1 VLVCP
6 FFIFLDK
13 SKVVILRKYIS
24 YCLIFFAFHNL
35 HAQNRAEAPRV
46 FELIHT
52 DLILSF
58 EIPEQQMNGSAYIK
72 LSPYAMPQNKLTL
85 DAQSMLIHNVS
96 VLNKKLEFSND
107 GKKLNIVLD
116 RLYQV
121 QDTLAIRIDYT
132 ARPKK
137 IQAIS
142 TTQNRG
148 LFFVN
153 PKGNNP
159 NKPTQI
165 WTNGIP
171 NANSVWFPTIDHP
184 NQKMTQTIS
193 MEVPDHFT
201 TLSNGLLITQKS
213 LENGNRVDT
222 WALKKPHAPYLAFIA
237 AGQYEII
244 KDSKGDLPINYYVE
258 SDYLEES
265 KIIFKQTP
273 EMIAFFEN
281 LLNVDYPWS
290 VYNQVVVRD
299 FEFGAMEN
307 TTAVAHNFD
316 AYQSLEQLNDENK
329 WELVI
334 AHEIFHQWFGD
345 LVTPESWSNVSLS
358 ESFATYS
365 EFVWLENKYNNEKS
379 VLHLDKMR
387 ETYFNSNKI
396 NEQLNRKQYDKAIEV
411 FDPVSYQKGA
421 LVIHMLRQEL
431 GDHLFYKSLNHYLK
445 THSFNKAEIN
455 ELRLSFEEVT
465 GQDLTWFFDQW
476 FNRPYHP
483 KIQIDVDYNTLDK
496 TMSVSFK
503 QLGDVY
509 NIPLNFSIYS
519 YGGKKDYKIRLY
531 KREQSIVF
539 PYSKIPDLIEVNPNL
554 NSLVEVYQNMNTNQ
568 YMFQAQNSQSIIGR
582 LEALEYLKD
591 KQEDAAIFKIFAS
604 SIESDLDQV
613 SIYALNNINLAYK
626 YGKRS
631 TIKYVVDLAQN
642 MNTSNQRRA
651 AAIELLGKLVNPEYY
666 DIYNKGLES
675 KSFSIMSQSLTAM
688 YYINQDRAFEAA
700 KSLPD
705 QAKKGIA
712 FPLVSRYIDEKNISE
727 MPFVANYL
735 IYGMYFVKDK
745 EMKSTYEKG
754 FEWVIQSN
762 NPEAIKNLCQDIV
775 DKSKQ
780 YDSYGFKDV
789 GIDLLRRIIG
799 EQYKLQ
805 YDNRDEIINI
815 VSASLDELI
824 SLP

>member
-1 VLVCP
+1 MLVCP

-13 SKVVILRKYIS
+13 SKVIILRKFIS
-24 YCLIFFAFHNL
+24 YCLVFFTFYSLN
-35 HAQNRAEAPRV
+35 AQNRGEAPRV

-52 DLILSF
+52 DLNLSF
-58 EIPEQQMNGSAYIK
+58 EIAEQQMNGSAQLK
-72 LSPYAMPQNKLTL
+72 LSPYSKAQNKLTL
-85 DAQSMLIHNVS
+85 DAQAMLIHKVS
-96 VLNKKLEFSND
+96 ALGKELEYSND
-107 GKKLNIVLD
+107 GKSLSIVLD
-116 RLYQV
+116 KLYQV
-121 QDTLAIRIDYT
+121 QDTLEIQIDYT

-137 IQAIS
+137 IQSIS

-148 LFFVN
+148 LYFIN

-171 NANSVWFPTIDHP
+171 NANSVWFPTLDHP

-193 MEVPDHFT
+193 IEVPSHYK
-201 TLSNGLLITQKS
+201 TLSNGLLTSQHT

-222 WALKKPHAPYLAFIA
+222 WSLKQPHAPYLAFLA
-237 AGQYEII
+237 AGEYEII
-244 KDSKGDLPINYYVE
+244 QNTQDDLPINYYVE
-258 SDYLEES
+258 AEYLDES
-265 KIIFKQTP
+265 KVIFEKTP
-273 EMIAFFEN
+273 DMINFYEN
-281 LLNVDYPWS
+281 LLKIDYPWS
-290 VYNQVVVRD
+290 AYNQIVVRD

-316 AYQSLEQLNDENK
+316 AYQSIEQLNDENK

-358 ESFATYS
+358 ESFATYA
-365 EFVWLENKYNNEKS
+365 EFLWLENQYENEKS
-379 VLHLDKMR
+379 VLHLEKIRD
-387 ETYFNSNKI
+387 TYFNSNKT
-396 NEQLNRKQYDKAIEV
+396 NQALNRVQYDKAIDV
-411 FDPVSYQKGA
+411 FDAVSYQKGA
-421 LVIHMLRQEL
+421 LVLHMLRQEV
-431 GDHLFYKSLNHYLK
+431 GDDLFYKALNEYLK
-445 THSFNKAEIN
+445 THSYSKAEIN
-455 ELRLSFEEVT
+455 ELRLSFEEVA
-465 GQDLTWFFDQW
+465 GRDLTWFFDQW
-476 FNRPYHP
+476 YNRPYHP
-483 KIQIDVDYNTLDK
+483 KIQIDIDYNTLDK

-509 NIPLNFSIYS
+509 DLPLNFSIYS
-519 YGGKKDYKIRLY
+519 YGGRKDYKIRLY
-531 KREQSIVF
+531 KREQSVVF

-554 NSLVEVYQNMNTNQ
+554 SSLVEIFQNRNLSQ
-568 YMFQAQNSQSIIGR
+568 YMYQAENSQSIIGK

-591 KQEDAAIFKIFAS
+591 KQEDADIFKIFAN
-604 SIESDLDQV
+604 SIESNQDPV

-631 TIKYVVDLAQN
+631 TIKYVVDLAN
-642 MNTSNQRRA
+642 DSNASNQKRA

-666 DIYNKGLES
+666 SIYQQGLRS
-675 KSFSIMSQSLTAM
+675 DSFSILSQSLTAM
-688 YYINQDRAFEAA
+688 YYINQDKAFEAA
-700 KSLPD
+700 ASLPD
-705 QAKKGIA
+705 EAKKGIA
-712 FPLVSRYIDEKNISE
+712 FPLVSRYISEKNTAE

-735 IYGMYFVKDK
+735 VYGMYFVKDK

-754 FEWVIQSN
+754 FDWIIKSN

-775 DKSKQ
+775 DKSLQ

-789 GIDLLRRIIG
+789 GIDLLRKIIS